1 MKRTGLI
8 LISILLT
15 SFGMKSQ
22 TVRTYIES
30 GVFDLDKPPYSIHYV
45 DTLNV
50 LMKEYKHTD
59 DTACVKAM
67 ILYGK
72 TIAWGLKNYSPYM
85 DFYREVVDYKDID
98 TPKNM
103 TRSEQWSSKSVAFQW
118 LYLKNTACKRLM
130 DYYLLQGRFSEAL
143 QVATLMQRY
152 FLPAWCGNYGWEQ
165 RAEHN
170 EYMARCF
177 AGLRNIDSVMHYSK
191 VALQTLAGYVGKDG
205 FHRDDKMNSA
215 ALYPYKP
222 TFYQFM
228 LDFLSKNFNEE
239 TMAQSVEDAYNDIQ
253 CEWNKD
259 TKTVQ
264 CHTTFMKQVF
274 DLLNERLIWEGNS
287 DETAINRDRHR
298 ETFKQGYLYQYF
310 SKN

>member
-8 LISILLT
+8 LFSILLT
-15 SFGMKSQ
+15 SFGLKSQ
-22 TVRTYIES
+22 TVRAYIES
-30 GVFDLDKPPYSIHYV
+30 GVFDLDKSPYSIHYV
-45 DTLNV
+45 DTMNV

-72 TIAWGLKNYSPYM
+72 TIAWGLKDYLPYI
-85 DFYREVVDYKDID
+85 DFYREVVDYKGID

-130 DYYLLQGRFSEAL
+130 DYYLAQGKFGEAL
-143 QVATLMQRY
+143 QITMLMRRY

-177 AGLRNIDSVMHYSK
+177 AGLMNIDSVMYYSSN
-191 VALQTLAGYVGKDG
+191 ALQTLAGYVGEDG

-222 TFYQFM
+222 GFYQFM
-228 LDFLSKNFNEE
+228 LDFLSQNIGEE
-239 TMAQSVEDAYNDIQ
+239 TMAQFVEDAYNDIQ
-253 CEWNKD
+253 CELNKD
-259 TKTVQ
+259 TKTMQ
-264 CHTTFMKQVF
+264 CNTTFMKQVF
-274 DLLNERLIWEGNS
+274 YLRVERLTQEGN
-287 DETAINRDRHR
+287 DEPIIHRDRHR